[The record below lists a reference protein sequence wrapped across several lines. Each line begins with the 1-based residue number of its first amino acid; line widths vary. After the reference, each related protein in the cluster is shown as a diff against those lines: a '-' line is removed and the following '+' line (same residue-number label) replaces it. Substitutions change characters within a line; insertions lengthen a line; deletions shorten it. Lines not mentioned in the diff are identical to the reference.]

1 VKLWFNNDPSVL
13 VSITAPTRFETT
25 LLLPDNG
32 DLNYSLTD
40 RTKIGFDFQGHGNS
54 YKLTTDDF
62 RSTYAERSIDFSSY
76 VQQAS

>member
-1 VKLWFNNDPSVL
+1 MTPVFGLYYHSQRTL
-13 VSITAPTRFETT
+13 ETT

-62 RSTYAERSIDFSSY
+62 RSTYAENRSIDFSSY
-76 VQQAS
+76 V